1 MDNVK
6 RLKVRNYSFYF
17 GTLVAILLILLG
29 ILVQTTSDGGLFSL
43 LGEVFSVE
51 GAKFGERDAVVS
63 GLGSIIFYL
72 AFGIGMLV
80 LLLIALIIYLAKE
93 TKKLKSTTDPVDKA
107 GLVIVPGIGI
117 ASMVLMIEHPYFE
130 EGHMGFGSILILF
143 TAIMSYL
150 YIALI
155 EIITDPS
162 KDKLKK
168 YGVAEYIFICI
179 GRILLAIA
187 IGVLLSKFTV
197 LADSRTI
204 GRTTV
209 SVSTEPTN
217 ENMLF
222 LAALARYST
231 GEDLTHIF
239 VSIFAFI
246 LMIFF
251 FCGAFIIVALSVDY
265 YDKKR
270 RSIKKF
276 VMTIIGLV
284 LLLVGHIFLFGITC
298 GLENFEAT
306 GGFIASIILIVV
318 AIILFIIANDFN
330 SKNYNR
336 SLERANEVRQLMS
349 PQEKTEVSKQEAE
362 EDKAAAAARSYRNRF
377 K

>member
-1 MDNVK
+1 
-6 RLKVRNYSFYF
+6 
-17 GTLVAILLILLG
+17 
-29 ILVQTTSDGGLFSL
+29 
-43 LGEVFSVE
+43 
-51 GAKFGERDAVVS
+51 
-63 GLGSIIFYL
+63 
-72 AFGIGMLV
+72 MLV

-117 ASMVLMIEHPYFE
+117 ASMVLMIENPYFE

-217 ENMLF
+217 ENWLF

-251 FCGAFIIVALSVDY
+251 FCGAFIIVASSVDY

-284 LLLVGHIFLFGITC
+284 FLLVGHIFLYGITC

-349 PQEKTEVSKQEAE
+349 PQEKKEVSKQEAE